1 MIKSW
6 KEARDAGMTKEAL
19 QELCNYD
26 LALEERIK
34 ISLKIKHPGAS
45 EKQINAWAAG
55 AIRRKMQKEHWGYSP
70 I

>member
-6 KEARDAGMTKEAL
+6 KEAKDAGLTQEAL
-19 QELCNYD
+19 QELCDYD
-26 LALEERIK
+26 IALEERIK
-34 ISLKIKHPGAS
+34 VSLKSKHPGAS

-55 AIRRKMQKEHWGYSP
+55 AIRRKMQKEHWGYSS

>member
-1 MIKSW
+1 MIKNW
-6 KEARDAGMTKEAL
+6 KEARDAGLTQEAL
-19 QELCNYD
+19 QELCDYD

-34 ISLKIKHPGAS
+34 VRLRSKHLGAS

-55 AIRRKMQKEHWGYSP
+55 AIRRKMQREHWGWSP